1 MSLRFPV
8 MVVPSGEQ
16 GAALATLP
24 LTVLDLPQDQSET
37 FASWG
42 IHTLGMLAALPERE
56 LIARMGRHG
65 KRLRQLASGTLPH
78 LFQPV
83 EPAFTLEEKME
94 LDSPVEILDSLLFVA
109 GVMLEQLILRAASRV
124 LALASVTITLSLEGN
139 TTHIRTVR
147 PPVFRACAE
156 VHARRPALSR
166 AVAAHG

>member
-56 LIARMGRHG
+56 LIARMGQHG